1 MRRMLTSTTLAL
13 AGLLFTG
20 CASVPEDYPRTTS
33 TAYQDYLDTSLGQL
47 FEEVAVQHPGE
58 SGFAMIRYGRRAFT
72 TRVALTELAEQSLD
86 LQYYIWE
93 DDATGRI
100 LAERLIRAA
109 DRGVRVRILVDDI
122 DLAGRDAAIAAI
134 DAHPN
139 IEIRIFNPFARR
151 DSHLLDFVFDLDRVN
166 HRMHNKMM
174 IADNAVAIVGGRNV
188 GNIYF
193 QVATDANYRDLDIA
207 AAGPIVREIS
217 DVYDH
222 FWTGDWAVPISAL
235 VDRPYTEADLRDL
248 VRRMRQQITE
258 GDYPYPLDQDIASLE
273 GELSSAR
280 DELIWAHGQLV
291 WDNPAAMREGSREG
305 SMWERLFHK
314 MDSLQ
319 DEIVIVSAYFVVQ
332 EPGLEKA
339 RALEERGVRVRIL
352 TNSLASNDVI
362 AAHAGYAK
370 HRKELIENSVELYE
384 LRADASAIKKRLVAA
399 ESRAGLHAKAIV
411 FDRESVFIG
420 SFNLDPRSAFINTE
434 GGLYV
439 ESSELAGQL
448 IAWMDEG
455 MQPENSYRVLLDD
468 DDDLVWL
475 TEIDGREVR
484 YDEEPGS
491 SFGKR
496 FMTDLIMML
505 PVQDQL

>member
-1 MRRMLTSTTLAL
+1 
-13 AGLLFTG
+13 
-20 CASVPEDYPRTTS
+20 
-33 TAYQDYLDTSLGQL
+33 
-47 FEEVAVQHPGE
+47 
-58 SGFAMIRYGRRAFT
+58 
-72 TRVALTELAEQSLD
+72 
-86 LQYYIWE
+86 
-93 DDATGRI
+93 
-100 LAERLIRAA
+100 
-109 DRGVRVRILVDDI
+109 
-122 DLAGRDAAIAAI
+122 
-134 DAHPN
+134 
-139 IEIRIFNPFARR
+139 
-151 DSHLLDFVFDLDRVN
+151 
-166 HRMHNKMM
+166 M

-193 QVATDANYRDLDIA
+193 QVATDANYRDLDVA

-217 DVYDH
+217 EVYDH
-222 FWTGDWAVPISAL
+222 FWNGDWAVPISAL

-248 VRRMRQQITE
+248 VQRMRQQIAE

-291 WDNPAAMREGSREG
+291 WDEPAAMREGSREG
-305 SMWERLFHK
+305 SMWERLFNK

-339 RALEERGVRVRIL
+339 RELEERGVRVRIL

-384 LRADASAIKKRLVAA
+384 LRADASAIKKRLVVV

-439 ESSELAGQL
+439 ESPELAGQL

-455 MQPENSYRVLLDD
+455 MLPENSYRVLLDD
-468 DDDLVWL
+468 DGDLVWV